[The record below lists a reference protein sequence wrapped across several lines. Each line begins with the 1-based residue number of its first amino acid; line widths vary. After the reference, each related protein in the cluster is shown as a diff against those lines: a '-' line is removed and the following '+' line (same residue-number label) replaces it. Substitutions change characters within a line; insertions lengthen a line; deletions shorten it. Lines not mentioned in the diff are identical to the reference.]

1 MYDAVKIKTIEF
13 IDNALASPRGKESY
27 SNALEKINALRLVCE
42 LGCFQKPPSSMGLL
56 PGTPDRQP
64 TPLTP
69 GGETEEDEDIQN
81 GNIAE
86 AIDSFCPPLT
96 RLGPLGSNWTQEQ
109 SGMLYSSMPTDQWPT
124 KIKALVN
131 DIKCCVPGT
140 KRLQRSL
147 SEVRPRS

>member
-13 IDNALASPRGKESY
+13 IDNALASPRGKDSY

-42 LGCFQKPPSSMGLL
+42 LGCFQKLNLQQKPASSTGLL
-56 PGTPDRQP
+56 PGTPNRQSS
-64 TPLTP
+64 PLTP
-69 GGETEEDEDIQN
+69 GREIEEDEDIHN

-86 AIDSFCPPLT
+86 AIDNFCPPL
-96 RLGPLGSNWTQEQ
+96 PSLGSNWTQEP
-109 SGMLYSSMPTDQWPT
+109 SGILCGPMPTDQWPT

-140 KRLQRSL
+140 KR
-147 SEVRPRS
+147 